1 MCLDQWRSLS
11 STGPGDTGVRG
22 RSEPPWL
29 RDRGL
34 SAMLVAARGRVGLE
48 GPFLSSVLEVCMHR
62 YSVNKRKSAGKF
74 KSHIGKTKALN
85 LRGAPMRGGIRL

>member
-1 MCLDQWRSLS
+1 MVARS
-11 STGPGDTGVRG
+11 
-22 RSEPPWL
+22 RSVGYAGSRLE
-29 RDRGL
+29 
-34 SAMLVAARGRVGLE
+34 GRVGLE